1 MALTEADLEL
11 LDGFLDEELSSEA
24 ANGLRARLASE
35 PELADALEQ
44 VRFERDA
51 RKQFFAAIEP
61 DNAAVQ
67 RLVANVHRSVN
78 RELIWTKRARAL
90 RGVSGIAACLLVG
103 FSIGYIFRG
112 GPANS
117 NATPGNTAGILSANS
132 ASSNREIVFPEGP
145 SGVALIPHTGNP
157 ANPNANAN
165 LVGYEVSLTDDA
177 GNVIGVQRFPTFEQA
192 RDFANDVTRW
202 RKEHNQLT
210 NGGVRV
216 IGDQF

>member
-11 LDGFLDEELSSEA
+11 LDCYLDEELSSDAAEA
-24 ANGLRARLASE
+24 LRGRLSNE

-44 VRFERDA
+44 IKFERDA

-61 DNAAVQ
+61 GSEAVQ
-67 RLVANVHRSVN
+67 RLVANVHRSIN

-112 GPANS
+112 GPVNS
-117 NATPGNTAGILSANS
+117 DTLPSNTAGIASTNS
-132 ASSNREIVFPEGP
+132 GSPNREIEFVDGAPR
-145 SGVALIPHTGNP
+145 IPRPGNP
-157 ANPNANAN
+157 TNANANAN

-177 GNVIGVQRFPTFEQA
+177 GNLIAVQRFPTFEKA